1 MGEDCQHVRALGV
14 DDCGIVLSIRQA
26 ARFVRDQNAAGN
38 ALDNT
43 ARVFLRQQISACSL
57 AQLRRRD
64 CPRRQ
69 PLQHGRSITG
79 ARIVLA
85 TLCLGLGIHHQ
96 TSEHG
101 LGQPQCG
108 TRFVDRIHA
117 KPADNKVRCH
127 VIALGDHSVQQL
139 VNTVRHTRAA
149 RLNVAAAAHD
159 ILLRYRYLL
168 VEGQLSRRH
177 GLERTSENGKLD
189 DACRHTSRVR
199 RHSDFTIERRER
211 LRVKRH
217 SIDRGRP
224 TIWLDKGFDI
234 LLKAG
239 NPRSPGD
246 SFRLL
251 SGRMIRLL
259 FGRDS
264 RALSLVAARST
275 TAETHHRG
283 KRSGQH
289 PGTKHPTRA
298 IAHSEGRIP
307 RREPERLHVVAA
319 TPTLLAAV
327 HRLTPHHRI
336 LPSRR

>member
-1 MGEDCQHVRALGV
+1 M
-14 DDCGIVLSIRQA
+14 
-26 ARFVRDQNAAGN
+26 RDQNAAGN

-43 ARVFLRQQISACSL
+43 TRVLLRQQISACSL
-57 AQLRRRD
+57 AQLGRRD

-69 PLQHGRSITG
+69 PLQYGRSITG
-79 ARIVLA
+79 ARIVFA
-85 TLCLGLGIHHQ
+85 TLCLGLSIHHQ
-96 TSEHG
+96 TSEHRLSQTQRG
-101 LGQPQCG
+101 AC
-108 TRFVDRIHA
+108 FIDRIHA
-117 KPADNKVRCH
+117 KPVDDEIRCH
-127 VIALGDHSVQQL
+127 VVALGNHSVQQL

-149 RLNVAAAAHD
+149 RLNVAASTHD

-168 VEGQLSRRH
+168 VEGQLARRH

-189 DACRHTSRVR
+189 DACRHTSHVR

-211 LRVKRH
+211 LRIKRH
-217 SIDRGRP
+217 SADRGRS
-224 TIWLDKGFDI
+224 TIRLDKGFDI
-234 LLKAG
+234 LLNG
-239 NPRSPGD
+239 GDPRSPGD
-246 SFRLL
+246 GFRLL

-264 RALSLVAARST
+264 RALSLVAARGT

-298 IAHSEGRIP
+298 IARSEGRIP